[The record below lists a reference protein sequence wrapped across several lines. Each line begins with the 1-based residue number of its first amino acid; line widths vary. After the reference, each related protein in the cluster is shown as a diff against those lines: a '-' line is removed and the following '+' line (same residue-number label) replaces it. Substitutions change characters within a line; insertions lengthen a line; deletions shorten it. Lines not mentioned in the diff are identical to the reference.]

1 MKIAYTGLNLTE
13 GKVKYED
20 PAVIALT
27 GKFSPKKV
35 TPFYFDFIPDGYEAA
50 DIIAISRERILDL
63 IILDIEKLENRRDRT
78 ESPEEREALGRSLQ
92 DLEKE
97 IPLCD
102 TEPPEEAMEFL
113 KQLAPLSLKPTLVV
127 EGEISGPQ
135 ELIPRALEK
144 AGFIFFYT
152 AGKDDVQAWLI
163 RRGDDALTCAG
174 KIHSDLARGFIRAE
188 VVAYDDLMTAGSMA
202 EARKQGTLRLEGKE
216 YVVKDGD
223 IVHIRFA
230 L

>member
-163 RRGDDALTCAG
+163 HRGDDALTCAG
-174 KIHSDLARGFIRAE
+174 KIHSDLARGFIKAE
-188 VVAYDDLMTAGSMA
+188 LVGVEDLLQSHNMQD
-202 EARKQGTLRLEGKE
+202 ARKRGLTRLVDRDFIIPPGTVLE
-216 YVVKDGD
+216 
-223 IVHIRFA
+223 IRFNV
-230 L
+230 